1 MVAKSAFFLESE
13 PIFWIIHTFTETKSK
28 KSSDKHAVSGIF
40 PSMPFQGVLGL
51 LLIVGIAWLLSED
64 RRKVRYWMIP
74 IGILI
79 QLLIAL
85 LFLKVPVFRSFF
97 LAFNRVILFLEQS
110 TEAGT
115 SFAFGYLGGDTLP
128 FEESVA
134 GASYVFAFRALPII
148 IVISAFSALLFYWKI
163 LPFLVKN
170 CSKALEK
177 TMGLGGAEGLGV
189 AAGIFLGQVESPL
202 VVRPY
207 LEKMTRSEI
216 FTLMTTGMATIAGTV
231 LVLYASL
238 LTNRIPDIMGHILVA
253 SIISL
258 PAAVMISKI
267 MIPETGQKT
276 SGTFTPPEEASSSM
290 DALTQGTVRGVKLFL
305 NVVAMLVVLVALVHL
320 FNLILGLLPSIG
332 GSPVTLQRILGL
344 VLSPVVWAIGI
355 PWNECLTAAE
365 LLGTK
370 TILNELFAYIDLSK
384 IPQEA
389 LSERSS
395 IIMVYAM
402 CGFANP
408 GSLGIMI
415 GGLGTMVPSR
425 RITIAELGLRSIIAG
440 TMATCM
446 TGAIVGLIL

>member
-1 MVAKSAFFLESE
+1 
-13 PIFWIIHTFTETKSK
+13 
-28 KSSDKHAVSGIF
+28 
-40 PSMPFQGVLGL
+40 
-51 LLIVGIAWLLSED
+51 
-64 RRKVRYWMIP
+64 
-74 IGILI
+74 
-79 QLLIAL
+79 
-85 LFLKVPVFRSFF
+85 
-97 LAFNRVILFLEQS
+97 
-110 TEAGT
+110 
-115 SFAFGYLGGDTLP
+115 
-128 FEESVA
+128 
-134 GASYVFAFRALPII
+134 
-148 IVISAFSALLFYWKI
+148 
-163 LPFLVKN
+163 
-170 CSKALEK
+170 
-177 TMGLGGAEGLGV
+177 
-189 AAGIFLGQVESPL
+189 
-202 VVRPY
+202 
-207 LEKMTRSEI
+207 
-216 FTLMTTGMATIAGTV
+216 
-231 LVLYASL
+231 
-238 LTNRIPDIMGHILVA
+238 
-253 SIISL
+253 
-258 PAAVMISKI
+258 MISKV

-276 SGTFTPPEEASSSM
+276 SGTFTPPEEATSSM

-320 FNLILGLLPSIG
+320 LNMILGLLPSVG

-384 IPQEA
+384 VPQEA

-425 RITIAELGLRSIIAG
+425 RNTIAELGLRSIIAG